1 MAAKTISSRFCFA
14 PGRPPWWLVVA
25 WAVAALPAARA
36 FGGNAIVVS
45 ATAVPAYVRP
55 SDAAGRPRVESY
67 VFGQG
72 RFFGGTWADRGLAQV
87 SFDQLTKLLA
97 PSLAKQNYL
106 PTRDA
111 TTADLLLMV
120 HWGVT
125 QAFRDPMGETT
136 VERLNSAANDYR
148 AAAANNNGDAD
159 PGALNALL
167 ADQAGAGQSAQQAI
181 ARNAALLGYKPTLEQ
196 AQRRIFVSTEE
207 QTMNQELNEERY
219 FIVVLAYD
227 YAFMR
232 KEHRSRL
239 LWATRISLRSVGN
252 RFELAAPALAQA
264 GAGVYGR
271 NVDGLLRV
279 DAPDR
284 SGRVELG
291 ELKVLGEAETTPA
304 SIPTKR

>member
-1 MAAKTISSRFCFA
+1 M
-14 PGRPPWWLVVA
+14 
-25 WAVAALPAARA
+25 
-36 FGGNAIVVS
+36 S
-45 ATAVPAYVRP
+45 ATAIPAYARP
-55 SDAAGRPRVESY
+55 SDGAGRPLAQSY

-72 RFFGGTWADRGLAQV
+72 KFFGGTWADRGLAQL

-97 PSLAKQNYL
+97 PGLAKQNYF

-111 TTADLLLMV
+111 AAADLLLMV

-125 QAFRDPMGETT
+125 QAFRDPMGEVN
-136 VERLNSAANDYR
+136 VERLNSAADEYR
-148 AAAANNNGDAD
+148 TAAAANNGAAD

-167 ADQAGAGQSAQQAI
+167 ADQSGAGQSAQQAI
-181 ARNAALLGYKPTLEQ
+181 ARNAALLGYTPTLQQ
-196 AQRRIFVSTEE
+196 AQRRIFVSAEE
-207 QTMNQELNEERY
+207 QTMNEELNEERY

-252 RFELAAPALAQA
+252 RFEVAAAALAQA

-271 NVDGLLRV
+271 NIDGLVRL
-279 DAPDR
+279 DYSDR
-284 SGRVELG
+284 SGRVDLG

-304 SIPTKR
+304 SVPATR